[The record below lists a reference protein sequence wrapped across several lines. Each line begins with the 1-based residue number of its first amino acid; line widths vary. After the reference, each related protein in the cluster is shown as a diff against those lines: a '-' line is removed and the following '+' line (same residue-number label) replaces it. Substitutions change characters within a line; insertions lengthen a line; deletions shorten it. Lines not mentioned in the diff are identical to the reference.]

1 MSKKELTKRYA
12 LFLLS
17 VLINGFGIAVI
28 TFAHVGTT
36 PISSSNYVLSLH
48 CGLTLGQ
55 FTFLFNVLLI
65 ISQYLMLNKQERK
78 EQIWNII
85 LQVPITVPFCLAIDL
100 GMTVLHSLLPT
111 DLAYIF
117 NLCLLLSGT
126 CILAFG
132 ITLAVI
138 ADVSMVSGEYFVKI
152 VAQKTHKEFGVIKT
166 IFDISLVILAV
177 ILSLIFTGFTQIE
190 GVREGTVIGAL
201 CVGPLVRVFLPR
213 LKWISIYLKDK
224 NSVPDQTPTAHF
236 CNVITIAREYGC
248 GGRIIGKMIAQK
260 LGYEFYDTNLIE
272 LIAKESG
279 FSEQTVSKNE
289 EMDSALLYEMI
300 MQDYTVPLNKSMSR
314 QDMLYVA
321 SSKVIRNIASKHNC
335 VIVGRCADYILKD
348 NPNCYNV
355 FLFADTDKKLDFCL
369 KEYHEAHDVAFEK
382 MQQIDKRRAE
392 HYLHYTGKNIKD
404 PHNYQLCVDVGT
416 LGLNNSCDLICD
428 LAKTKLA
435 PSKSA

>member
-1 MSKKELTKRYA
+1 MAFSHIPVLLNETLTGLNINPDGIYVDATFGRGGHSREILKRLSKNGRLYA
-12 LFLLS
+12 LDRDLS
-17 VLINGFGIAVI
+17 AIEAAKSIDDERFSIVHARFSQLKEVCEDFKILGKVNGILMDIGVSSPQLDDASRGFSFDKDGPLDMRMDQSAKVYAALIVNTYDA
-28 TFAHVGTT
+28 
-36 PISSSNYVLSLH
+36 
-48 CGLTLGQ
+48 
-55 FTFLFNVLLI
+55 
-65 ISQYLMLNKQERK
+65 K
-78 EQIWNII
+78 
-85 LQVPITVPFCLAIDL
+85 
-100 GMTVLHSLLPT
+100 

-117 NLCLLLSGT
+117 NLCLLISGT

-166 IFDISLVILAV
+166 IFDVSLVILAV

-224 NSVPDQTPTAHF
+224 NSVPNQTPTAHF

-382 MQQIDKRRAE
+382 MQQS
-392 HYLHYTGKNIKD
+392 LYT
-404 PHNYQLCVDVGT
+404 L
-416 LGLNNSCDLICD
+416 S
-428 LAKTKLA
+428 
-435 PSKSA
+435 